1 MSDDPAA
8 LRLELADTVLI
19 DRGARF
25 LSPALLAQLDAGTPG
40 PVETQGHTLGL
51 AGTFTI
57 GAGFEADGHAVV
69 SDQTFLRFFPDRSP
83 RAPDH
88 ILIKLAPGA
97 DAATVLAQLRAIL
110 PPEEAQVR
118 LLSDAA
124 AAERSFQTVERPV
137 GVIFGFGAVMG
148 VLVGL
153 VIVYQVL
160 STEVADHLREYATL
174 KAIGYRSRYFVGIV
188 AEQAVIHGLSG
199 FLPGYLIASLVY
211 GALAGTTGLPI
222 AMTGS
227 RAVLVLIG
235 TLAGSLLSGLMAA
248 RRLASADPADLY

>member
-1 MSDDPAA
+1 MATPWPRTRLSSVFSLTDLPARRITSSSSW
-8 LRLELADTVLI
+8 LQ
-19 DRGARF
+19 ARTQPQSS
-25 LSPALLAQLDAGTPG
+25 LS
-40 PVETQGHTLGL
+40 
-51 AGTFTI
+51 
-57 GAGFEADGHAVV
+57 
-69 SDQTFLRFFPDRSP
+69 
-83 RAPDH
+83 
-88 ILIKLAPGA
+88 
-97 DAATVLAQLRAIL
+97 RAIL

-153 VIVYQVL
+153 VIVYQIL

-174 KAIGYRSRYFVGIV
+174 KAIGYRSRYFVGIL
-188 AEQAVIHGLSG
+188 AEQAVILGLSG

-222 AMTGS
+222 TMTVS

-235 TLAGSLLSGLMAA
+235 TLAASLLSGLMAA
-248 RRLASADPADLY
+248 RRLASADPADLF